1 MSVTV
6 WCDATFRPHLPGR
19 PAWAGF
25 AATAGRRKPAVLAS
39 AVRRVP
45 AEDSVEAE
53 LRALRLALA
62 HVVRTGARRAT
73 VATDCLWAVKMLTGR
88 MAAGNPRHQ
97 DVVARIR
104 ALLALAPDVGF
115 RWVPRERNR
124 AAHKVCAEAAK
135 GRE

>member
-1 MSVTV
+1 MTV
-6 WCDATFRPHLPGR
+6 YCDAAFFPLRPGR

-25 AATAGRRKPAVLAS
+25 AATAGRRKPAVVAS
-39 AVRRVP
+39 AVRQVP

-88 MAAGNPRHQ
+88 MAAGNPCHQ

-104 ALLALAPDVGF
+104 ALLALVPEVKL
-115 RWVPRERNR
+115 RWVPREKNR
-124 AAHKVCAEAAK
+124 AAHRVCAGAAK
-135 GRE
+135 VAR